1 MWTSS
6 ICVFSQGVLTH
17 YPWTLGIGT
26 VNTVPSSPVLVL
38 RQQLFLGQRVLI
50 LNGSSFKYLSIR
62 GRLLLSDWKPGLQ
75 YSLCLFSSPPLPSTL
90 GMPTS
95 QWSAFPEMAIMIKSI
110 SWKPKCFPNCLK
122 SHRREDVTTDWKR
135 RRKQSQVH
143 DAFPFYKQSQMR
155 PTFSKLSDLLF

>member
-1 MWTSS
+1 MCIFSRSAYSFSTRELLASAQWIQCRGPQRWCWDNSCSWASAFSFWMEAASS
-6 ICVFSQGVLTH
+6 VWVLEEGYHSVTESQAFS
-17 YPWTLGIGT
+17 T
-26 VNTVPSSPVLVL
+26 VYA
-38 RQQLFLGQRVLI
+38 FL
-50 LNGSSFKYLSIR
+50 
-62 GRLLLSDWKPGLQ
+62 
-75 YSLCLFSSPPLPSTL
+75 SSPPLPSTL

-95 QWSAFPEMAIMIKSI
+95 QWSAFPEMAITIKSI

-155 PTFSKLSDLLF
+155 PMFSKLSDLLF